1 MTGSVFVDTNVL
13 VYARDASEPEKQP
26 RALAWMDWLW
36 SQQSGR
42 LSTQVLQEYYQ
53 TVTRK
58 LKPGLDSDIARAD
71 IRDLAAWNPITINH
85 PVLER
90 AWKLEDRYQLSWWD
104 SLILAA
110 ACQAGCD
117 IVLTEDLATGQ
128 RVDTVQIVN
137 PFDTPPPDRQ
147 KPR

>member
-26 RALAWMDWLW
+26 RAQAWMDWLW

-42 LSTQVLQEYYQ
+42 VSTQVLQEYYQ

-58 LKPGLDSDIARAD
+58 LKPGLDPQAARAD
-71 IRDLAAWNPITINH
+71 VRDLTAWNPITIDH
-85 PVLER
+85 SLLER
-90 AWKLEDRYQLSWWD
+90 AWKLEDHFRFSWWD

-110 ACQAGCD
+110 ACQAECN
-117 IVLTEDLATGQ
+117 IVLTEDMASGQ
-128 RVDTVQIVN
+128 RVDTVEIVN
-137 PFDTPPPDRQ
+137 PFDTPPPG
-147 KPR
+147 P

>member
-26 RALAWMDWLW
+26 RAQAWMDWLW

-42 LSTQVLQEYYQ
+42 ISTQVFQEYYQ
-53 TVTRK
+53 IVTRK
-58 LKPGLDSDIARAD
+58 LQPGLKPGAARAD
-71 IRDLAAWNPITINH
+71 VRDLG
-85 PVLER
+85 
-90 AWKLEDRYQLSWWD
+90 AWKPIPIDGPLIEKAWTIEDRYRYSWWD

-117 IVLTEDLATGQ
+117 ILLTENLAGGQ
-128 RVDTVQIVN
+128 QIENIRIVN
-137 PFDTPPPDRQ
+137 PFDVSPPGSE
-147 KPR
+147 

>member
-36 SQQSGR
+36 SQNSGR
-42 LSTQVLQEYYQ
+42 VSTQVLQEYYQ

-58 LKPGLDSDIARAD
+58 LKPGLDPQAARAD
-71 IRDLAAWNPITINH
+71 VRDLAAWNPITIDH
-85 PVLER
+85 SVLER
-90 AWKLEDRYQLSWWD
+90 AWALEDRYRFSWWD

-110 ACQAGCD
+110 ACQAECEL
-117 IVLTEDLATGQ
+117 VLSEDLASGQ
-128 RVDTVQIVN
+128 RVESVHIVN
-137 PFDTPPPDRQ
+137 PFDTPPPSQ
-147 KPR
+147 QTPL

>member
-26 RALAWMDWLW
+26 RALAWMEWLW

-42 LSTQVLQEYYQ
+42 VSTQVLQEYYQ

-58 LKPGLDSDIARAD
+58 LKPGLDPQAARAD
-71 IRDLAAWNPITINH
+71 VRDLGAWNPVTIDH

-90 AWKLEDRYQLSWWD
+90 AWKLEDRYRFSWWD

-110 ACQAGCD
+110 ACQAECE
-117 IVLTEDLATGQ
+117 IVLSEDLASGQ
-128 RVDTVQIVN
+128 RVDSLRIVN
-137 PFDTPPPDRQ
+137 PFDTPPPGPQ
-147 KPR
+147 TPR